1 MKRQVIHSIPSKDRN
16 LLVDPNK
23 ANPPIPGPQ
32 SYDLTTGL
40 SMCSSTQKIDASPT
54 IKYQLKSQDSIPEI
68 TDSEIKRAANQSLM
82 SHQNNDILNKESSV
96 ASIRSKSNSLVR
108 KLPYAQKMTLAP
120 KMKMGV
126 FGTAKRNTEFNTE
139 FV

>member
-1 MKRQVIHSIPSKDRN
+1 MKKQVMHSIPSKDRN

-40 SMCSSTQKIDASPT
+40 SMCSSTQKIGDASPT

-82 SHQNNDILNKESSV
+82 SHQNNDILNK
-96 ASIRSKSNSLVR
+96 
-108 KLPYAQKMTLAP
+108 
-120 KMKMGV
+120 
-126 FGTAKRNTEFNTE
+126 
-139 FV
+139 